1 MMLELLES
9 RRLRLILTALLHLG
23 ASRDPIPGKQ
33 LAEKLCCS
41 RRYLEPDLQA
51 LSQAGI
57 LESRRGA
64 HGGYRL
70 ARNAQRISL
79 LDVLHGLGPDHPASE
94 DVDSQ
99 LEKRITVPA
108 LDDAR
113 HRLDAVLAEITVA
126 EWLARA
132 HDEGLLA
139 AAGSPADFCI

>member
-1 MMLELLES
+1 MLELLES

-23 ASRDPIPGKQ
+23 ASRVPIPGKQ
-33 LAEKLCCS
+33 LAEKLSCS

-70 ARNAQRISL
+70 ARSAQRITL
-79 LDVLHGLGPDHPASE
+79 LDVLHGLASDTPAVE
-94 DVDSQ
+94 AGDSR
-99 LEKRITVPA
+99 LESRITAPA
-108 LDDAR
+108 LDETR
-113 HRLDAVLAEITVA
+113 RQLDAVLGQITLA

-132 HDEGLLA
+132 HAEGLLTA
-139 AAGSPADFCI
+139 TGSPADFCI